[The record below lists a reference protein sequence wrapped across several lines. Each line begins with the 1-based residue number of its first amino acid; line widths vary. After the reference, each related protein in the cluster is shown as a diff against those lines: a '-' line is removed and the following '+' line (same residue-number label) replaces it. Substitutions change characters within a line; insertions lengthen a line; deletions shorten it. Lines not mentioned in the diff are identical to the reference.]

1 MLTFYNL
8 PTPCK
13 KCWQLPQYMV
23 EKIDTQDIKSIFNL
37 FPSRPFSSFTLKYV
51 IINGKWKQYQKCHDS
66 RYHKLT
72 AVGWKD
78 LIIFGIIIYFWKQYW
93 MDLITVNVA
102 SCDLRVWL
110 QTNFKLD
117 LDLSLTI
124 NEPFNFVCH
133 RWHRN
138 RHKQFW
144 ILISSYV
151 YNLST
156 RKKATIMTIFTV
168 IKSICE
174 FMVSWI
180 MNHDIFDTVFI
191 CH

>member
-1 MLTFYNL
+1 MTSQCWHFTTYL
-8 PTPCK
+8 PPAK
-13 KCWQLPQYMV
+13 NVDNYLNNMV

-37 FPSRPFSSFTLKYV
+37 FLSRPFSSFTLKHV
-51 IINGKWKQYQKCHDS
+51 IINGKWKQYQKCQDS
-66 RYHKLT
+66 RNLKLT

-102 SCDLRVWL
+102 SCDLRGWL

-124 NEPFNFVCH
+124 NEPFYFVCH

-151 YNLST
+151 YNIST
-156 RKKATIMTIFTV
+156 
-168 IKSICE
+168 
-174 FMVSWI
+174 
-180 MNHDIFDTVFI
+180 
-191 CH
+191 